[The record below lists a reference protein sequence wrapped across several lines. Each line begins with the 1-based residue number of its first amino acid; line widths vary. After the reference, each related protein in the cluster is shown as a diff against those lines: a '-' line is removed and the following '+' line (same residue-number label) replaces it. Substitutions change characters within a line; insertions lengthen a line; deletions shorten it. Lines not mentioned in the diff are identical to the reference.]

1 MMTLSIDGMRE
12 GLSHRF
18 LLGAF
23 GGGRMVIALHVCMDG
38 CMGGCLAALLEAWDA
53 MSVFMC

>member
-1 MMTLSIDGMRE
+1 
-12 GLSHRF
+12 
-18 LLGAF
+18 
-23 GGGRMVIALHVCMDG
+23 LHVCMDG